1 MAQMNEQKLNISNMT
16 IEMSDTRKFFWQWDT
31 GCTLRLVG
39 AEEGTQAHFYRD
51 GMEEPLIVPAY
62 ALGDDIV
69 CNIPDEMLQI
79 PKKFAAY
86 TYTIDEVGRKTYVS
100 KTFIVESRPKPA
112 SYIYTPTE
120 KYHVDEVVEETVR
133 KLFIGELSRAMI
145 EVDVLPTED
154 IRSIIFY
161 RTDDGIYWHDGEWHR
176 LVDADEL
183 ESSVK
188 DEAARATEAEEKNA
202 TAIAEETQRATE
214 VEAEISEA
222 LEAHKT
228 AYDKKIAEIEAF
240 NTEDA
245 ENLALHI
252 SEYNAKVE
260 SLDLADRANA
270 DAITEEEARAKKA
283 EEANASAISAEVARS
298 TEAEEAL
305 DKKITDEVARQDQD
319 IADATATANAAKT
332 TADTLNSTIQFALT
346 HSTETRDLLNEEIE
360 TARKAEGDNKTAIAV
375 EEARAK
381 GEEQKNA
388 TAIANEKTRAETAEA
403 SITNA
408 LNAHEQAY
416 NTRVADIEAF
426 NIEDAQNLATH
437 ISNYNAAIRN
447 LEVADQNLTNSLT
460 QALAQLNALLKSDDT
475 TLNELQEVVDYIK
488 NNKTLI
494 DAITI
499 NKVNVSDV
507 VDNLLSLE
515 TAKPL
520 SANQGRVLKD
530 LIDTFKTTYENKMRE
545 LEASDKTNADAIVAE
560 QSRADLAE
568 KANANA
574 IKAEETRADTAE
586 KALGAR
592 IDEVQATAQ
601 NALGVATSTLDTAS
615 RAKALAEQTQNTLN
629 QEIER
634 ATQTHEAFAKALSD
648 EVTTAREAERL
659 LDQNKQDNLAFDGEY
674 DAETNKVALQ
684 STTDNLTERVD
695 DIVDGTTIVEKS
707 YEAGTA
713 ESLGSPELTYELTS
727 NGKYYICT
735 GIVVGDNTE
744 NVVIPSKYKGKLVAN
759 IQANAFKGVTAIKSV
774 VIPSSMQA
782 MGAYVFQNSTS
793 LESVSLPNSLSSI
806 MSYMFDGCSSLKKI
820 IIPSSVVSIYTSA
833 FANCTSL
840 EAIYI
845 PKSVTRIVAG
855 VFTNCPNLTIYTEHT
870 SAPTN
875 WASGYKDDATNVV
888 WGAPPMDFWTDKR
901 LSTNNYE
908 IAFDSSMALFPFPS
922 LEKNQTAILAYG
934 EETVVLYCVKGSVDS
949 TRTID
954 GTYFKGISGT
964 GFVPFKNGQNIITPS
979 ISTLNVR
986 II

>member
-1 MAQMNEQKLNISNMT
+1 
-16 IEMSDTRKFFWQWDT
+16 
-31 GCTLRLVG
+31 
-39 AEEGTQAHFYRD
+39 
-51 GMEEPLIVPAY
+51 
-62 ALGDDIV
+62 
-69 CNIPDEMLQI
+69 
-79 PKKFAAY
+79 
-86 TYTIDEVGRKTYVS
+86 
-100 KTFIVESRPKPA
+100 
-112 SYIYTPTE
+112 
-120 KYHVDEVVEETVR
+120 
-133 KLFIGELSRAMI
+133 MI

-183 ESSVK
+183 KSSVK

-228 AYDKKIAEIEAF
+228 AYDEKIAEIEAF

-260 SLDLADRANA
+260 SLDLADRTNA
-270 DAITEEEARAKKA
+270 DAIATEEARAKEA

-305 DKKITDEVARQDQD
+305 DKKITDEVTRQDKD

-360 TARKAEGDNKTAIAV
+360 NARKAEGENKTAIAV

-403 SITNA
+403 NITNA
-408 LNAHEQAY
+408 LNAHEEAY

-426 NIEDAQNLATH
+426 NREDAQNLATH

-520 SANQGRVLKD
+520 SANQGRILKD

-560 QSRADLAE
+560 QSRAELAE

-586 KALGAR
+586 KALGER
-592 IDEVQATAQ
+592 IDEVQETAQ
-601 NALGVATSTLDTAS
+601 NALGVAISTLDTAS
-615 RAKALAEQTQNTLN
+615 RAKALAEQTQTTLN

-634 ATQTHEAFAKALSD
+634 ATQTHEAFSTALSD
-648 EVTTAREAERL
+648 EITTAREAERL

-707 YEAGTA
+707 HESSTA
-713 ESLGSPELTYELTS
+713 ESLGSPELTYELGS
-727 NGKYYICT
+727 NGKQYQCT
-735 GIVVGDNTE
+735 GIVDGATPE
-744 NVVIPSKYKGKLVAN
+744 NIVIPSRYRGLPVMA
-759 IQANAFKGVTAIKSV
+759 IASAAFRGNTAIFSV
-774 VIPSSMQA
+774 VLPRGLSSM
-782 MGAYVFQNSTS
+782 GANTFQNCTA
-793 LESVSLPNSLSSI
+793 LERVSLPDDMLAILNN
-806 MSYMFDGCSSLKKI
+806 MFDGCSRLKKV
-820 IIPSSVVSIYTSA
+820 IIPNSFKNISSEA
-833 FANCTSL
+833 FANCTAL

-845 PKSVTRIVAG
+845 PKSVTTIRAG
-855 VFTNCPNLTIYTEHT
+855 AFTNCPNLTIYTEHT

-888 WGAPPMDFWTDKR
+888 WGAPPMDFWMDKR

-908 IAFDSSMALFPFPS
+908 IAFDSSKALFPFPS
-922 LEKNQTAILAYG
+922 LEKNQTAILEYG
-934 EETVVLYCVKGSVDS
+934 RETVVLYCVKDAGDS
-949 TRTID
+949 TRTSD
-954 GTYFKGISGT
+954 GTYFKGIFGT
-964 GFVPFKNGQNIITPS
+964 GFMPFKNGQSITPS
-979 ISTLNVR
+979 TSLNVR